1 MAVLQHI
8 RKADKITLYG
18 LTSMPTAYQSEKDIS
33 EMVRNM
39 VIKLKEYDD
48 VLGISQLNHAIR

>member
-1 MAVLQHI
+1 VAVLQHI

-48 VLGISQLNHAIR
+48 VLGISQLNHTIR

>member
-1 MAVLQHI
+1 MAVLQHM

-33 EMVRNM
+33 DMVRNM
-39 VIKLKEYDD
+39 VVKLKEYDD
-48 VLGISQLNHAIR
+48 VLGLPQLDPAIR

>member
-48 VLGISQLNHAIR
+48 VLGISQLNHTIR